1 LGRDRRPGGCFGGR
15 KDPSAGLGSH
25 SGSNCGSVGSE
36 IGTDLARTRHIRAGS
51 VRTPWV
57 GGGSGW
63 DQEAVRRVAAA

>member
-1 LGRDRRPGGCFGGR
+1 MLWREKGPLRRTR
-15 KDPSAGLGSH
+15 LTL
-25 SGSNCGSVGSE
+25 GSNCGSVGSE
-36 IGTDLARTRHIRAGS
+36 VGTDLARTRHIRAGS